1 MSQLTHP
8 SVALPARI
16 RSHRAAFIAAALA
29 LAVTVT
35 VVLALSLGGKST
47 APVTNTPITHP
58 DESGVAA
65 AISGESSQSSP
76 RPDESSVAA
85 SISGR

>member
-16 RSHRAAFIAAALA
+16 RSHRVALLAAVLA
-29 LAVTVT
+29 LAATVA
-35 VVLALSLGGKST
+35 VVLVLSLGGEST

-65 AISGESSQSSP
+65 AISGASSQSSP

>member
-8 SVALPARI
+8 SVALPARV
-16 RSHRAAFIAAALA
+16 RSHRAAFAAALLA
-29 LAVTVT
+29 LAATVT
-35 VVLALSLGGKST
+35 VVLVLSLGGEST
-47 APVTNTPITHP
+47 APVTNSPITHP
-58 DESGVAA
+58 DESGIAA
-65 AISGESSQSSP
+65 SISGASSQSSP